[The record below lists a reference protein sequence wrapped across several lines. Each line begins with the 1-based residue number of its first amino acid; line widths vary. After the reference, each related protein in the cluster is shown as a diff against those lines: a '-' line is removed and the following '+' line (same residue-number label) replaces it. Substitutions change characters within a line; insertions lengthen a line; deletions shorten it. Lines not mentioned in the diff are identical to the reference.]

1 MPELITRTSGGDRI
15 GRTVTYS
22 DEPVPHQI
30 RLVRDGK
37 SATTY
42 LVGCTCGAPRVSQR
56 WEVPI
61 EDMWTAWATLDH
73 QPDPTTEFS
82 SWARFVSTDEFL
94 AKHLVGSILGLA
106 LNTLGVAALAGAVLV
121 TGDRVRPAVWGFVLT
136 VLGSAGLIA
145 GFGVAAFAQ
154 PAIGALEMQGVAGA
168 HDVYDDVY
176 GIPTFV
182 TLIGGA
188 VLFSAASMLL
198 ARAAAAI
205 DDVPGWARF
214 AYGASGPLIGF
225 LGIAFGPFQTLG
237 SVAAVAGGIGIA
249 AAVRRAGATNRTA
262 TP

>member
-1 MPELITRTSGGDRI
+1 MTTTISADSI
-15 GRTVTYS
+15 
-22 DEPVPHQI
+22 PVRPAVDLRHL
-30 RLVRDGK
+30 RNGVWLLPVF
-37 SATTY
+37 
-42 LVGCTCGAPRVSQR
+42 GAL
-56 WEVPI
+56 
-61 EDMWTAWATLDH
+61 TLWATITH

-82 SWARFVSTDEFL
+82 SWARFVTTDEFL

-106 LNTLGVAALAGAVLV
+106 LNTLGVAALAGAILT
-121 TGDRVRPAVWGFVLT
+121 TGHRIRPAIWGFALT

-154 PAIGALEMQGVAGA
+154 PAIGDLELHGDAGA
-168 HDVYDDVY
+168 SAVYDDVY

-188 VLFSAASMLL
+188 VLFSVAPILL

-205 DDVPGWARF
+205 DGAPRWARF

-225 LGIAFGPFQTLG
+225 LGVAFGPFQTLG
-237 SVAAVAGGIGIA
+237 SLAAIAGGAGIA
-249 AAVRRAGATNRTA
+249 SAVRRTTTNRTA

>member
-1 MPELITRTSGGDRI
+1 MT
-15 GRTVTYS
+15 
-22 DEPVPHQI
+22 
-30 RLVRDGK
+30 
-37 SATTY
+37 ATTHAHPSSMAGRPTTD
-42 LVGCTCGAPRVSQR
+42 LQPIRTAVWLLPVFGAL
-56 WEVPI
+56 
-61 EDMWTAWATLDH
+61 TLWATLTH

-82 SWARFVSTDEFL
+82 AWARFVSTDEFL
-94 AKHLVGSILGLA
+94 AKHLLGSILGLA
-106 LNTLGVAALAGAVLV
+106 LNTLGVAALAGAVLA
-121 TGDRVRPAVWGFVLT
+121 TGHRARAAMWGFSLT

-145 GFGVAAFAQ
+145 GFGVAAFGQ
-154 PAIGALEMQGVAGA
+154 PAIGKLEIQGIAGA

-198 ARAAAAI
+198 ARATAAVRG
-205 DDVPGWARF
+205 VPRWSRV

-237 SVAAVAGGIGIA
+237 SLAAVAGGIGIA
-249 AAVRRAGATNRTA
+249 TALRRSGATNLTA